1 MYLKYFYN
9 KKINSYGD
17 RILSVHTKWP
27 IFFINKKNKKSVWHK
42 IQERI
47 EELSTDVENL
57 QNEIDNF
64 LDSNPEIEF
73 EIEFF
78 NNEMP
83 EIFFLK

>member
-47 EELSTDVENL
+47 EELSTDVENI

>member
-1 MYLKYFYN
+1 MYLKYFDN

-17 RILSVHTKWP
+17 RILSIHTKWP